1 MFKPSWVAPGP
12 GVEKDAPPKKG
23 PARYFEILLR
33 DAGTLW
39 KAGALF
45 CLCCLPMA
53 VCAAVL
59 MLLGGHPAVFVAAL
73 AGYVLASVPAGP
85 AMAGLHFVVLKT
97 VRDEP
102 GYVWHDFKTACRENR
117 RQTRAPGMVLS
128 FLLLIETL
136 CARLVLYGA
145 VQASALLYAGVI
157 LGLLLVFLV
166 WHFFTMQVL
175 FLTLPTR
182 AALQNSVLLVFGRVW
197 RSLPAGLLLAG
208 AWAVMVLVLQPWFSL
223 LLLCAG
229 APMLIVLWADF
240 LLWPVMEKVFS
251 ITQHQREQR
260 QAEADTDAD
269 GQSFP

>member
-182 AALQNSVLLVFGRVW
+182 AALQNGV
-197 RSLPAGLLLAG
+197 LLAG

>member
-73 AGYVLASVPAGP
+73 AGP

-182 AALQNSVLLVFGRVW
+182 AALQNSVLLVFGHVW

>member
-73 AGYVLASVPAGP
+73 AGY
-85 AMAGLHFVVLKT
+85 
-97 VRDEP
+97 
-102 GYVWHDFKTACRENR
+102 
-117 RQTRAPGMVLS
+117 
-128 FLLLIETL
+128 
-136 CARLVLYGA
+136 
-145 VQASALLYAGVI
+145 
-157 LGLLLVFLV
+157 
-166 WHFFTMQVL
+166 
-175 FLTLPTR
+175 
-182 AALQNSVLLVFGRVW
+182 VW

>member
-73 AGYVLASVPAGP
+73 AGYVLASVSAGP

-145 VQASALLYAGVI
+145 VQASALLYAS
-157 LGLLLVFLV
+157 
-166 WHFFTMQVL
+166 T
-175 FLTLPTR
+175 P
-182 AALQNSVLLVFGRVW
+182 S
-197 RSLPAGLLLAG
+197 
-208 AWAVMVLVLQPWFSL
+208 
-223 LLLCAG
+223 
-229 APMLIVLWADF
+229 ML
-240 LLWPVMEKVFS
+240 
-251 ITQHQREQR
+251 R
-260 QAEADTDAD
+260 
-269 GQSFP
+269 